1 MNYFLLILS
10 CLFLSSCT
18 NSYKNMII
26 LPSDSLV
33 AECTI
38 APPPFLTG
46 NTEKDKLILAGAWSL
61 QTSNLGK
68 CNQKIK
74 TLQTWKVNTMKRME
88 GL

>member
-1 MNYFLLILS
+1 
-10 CLFLSSCT
+10 
-18 NSYKNMII
+18 MII

-33 AECTI
+33 TECTI
-38 APPPFLTG
+38 APPPVLTG
-46 NTEKDKLILAGAWSL
+46 NTEKDKLLLAGAWSL
-61 QTSNLGK
+61 QTGNLGK